1 MHKKFFE
8 PTSYNK
14 ILFESHNFIVI
25 PSLGSLLP
33 GWLLVIPKA
42 FSLNLSQL
50 GKNELQELNNLAL
63 TCELK
68 LQEKFHSKVVRFEHG
83 PAANQSKVGC
93 GVDYAHLHIVPVN
106 FDLIE
111 GLETRLNIHYEWF
124 EIESIQSLKSA
135 IHHSDYLY
143 YRNSA
148 NQHFVTYQQNIP
160 SQLFR
165 RVIAHQLSTPEAF
178 DWKSFPHVETVQETI
193 KNLSKVEL
201 VE

>member
-14 ILFESHNFIVI
+14 VLFESEHFIVI

-33 GWLLVIPKA
+33 GWLLVIPKD
-42 FSLNLSQL
+42 FSLNLSRL
-50 GKNELQELNNLAL
+50 DKNDMEELDNLAL
-63 TCELK
+63 KCELK

-83 PAANQSKVGC
+83 PAINQSKVGC
-93 GVDYAHLHIVPVN
+93 GVDYAHLHIVPIN

-111 GLETRLNIHYEWF
+111 GLETRLNIFYEWI
-124 EIESIQSLKSA
+124 EIESIQSLMSSTRQ
-135 IHHSDYLY
+135 SDYLY

-148 NQHFVTYQQNIP
+148 NRHFVTYQENIP

-165 RVIAHQLSTPEAF
+165 RVIAHQLRTPETF
-178 DWKSFPHVETVQETI
+178 DWKSFPQVDTVHKTI
-193 KNLSKVEL
+193 KNLSQVEL